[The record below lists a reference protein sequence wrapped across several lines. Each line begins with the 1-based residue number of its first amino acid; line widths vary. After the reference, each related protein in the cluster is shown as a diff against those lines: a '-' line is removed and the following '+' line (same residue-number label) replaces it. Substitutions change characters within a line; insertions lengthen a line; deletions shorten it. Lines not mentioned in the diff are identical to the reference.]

1 MARDRQDLS
10 DVAVPE
16 LQLKLALQTTEAL
29 AQYARAEHLIE
40 ADELLAGFL
49 ALLLAHGSTNQH
61 TG

>member
-10 DVAVPE
+10 DVAFPE
-16 LQLKLALQTTEAL
+16 LRLRLALQTTEAL
-29 AQYARAEHLIE
+29 AQYARAEHLTE

-49 ALLLAHGSTNQH
+49 ALLLAHGSTNQR